1 MDLILHQ
8 LGGILRNSVPTFLIV
23 LFLVIYLRGI
33 FFKPISRLLA
43 DRYEATEG
51 ARAAAENSMR
61 DAERQI
67 AEYEEKLRAA
77 RGEIYAEQA
86 AALKAVEAENAAL
99 LERTRR
105 EADSHVAKAHAQLL
119 EESEQARRSLESRS
133 NDLADQIVA
142 RILEGRAA

>member
-1 MDLILHQ
+1 M
-8 LGGILRNSVPTFLIV
+8 RN
-23 LFLVIYLRGI
+23 
-33 FFKPISRLLA
+33 
-43 DRYEATEG
+43 
-51 ARAAAENSMR
+51 
-61 DAERQI
+61 AERQI

-86 AALKAVEAENAAL
+86 QALKAVEAENAAQ

-105 EADSHVAKAHAQLL
+105 EAETQIARAHAQLL

-133 NDLADQIVA
+133 SELADQIVA